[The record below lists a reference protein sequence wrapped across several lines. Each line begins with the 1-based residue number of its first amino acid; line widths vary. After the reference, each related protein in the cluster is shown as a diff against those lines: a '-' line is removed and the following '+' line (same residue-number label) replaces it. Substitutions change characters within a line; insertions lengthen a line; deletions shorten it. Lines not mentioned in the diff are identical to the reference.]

1 VRRLIFV
8 CSGTFAVAHGD
19 LDRSMCQS
27 MIDDLDVDWAMYSI
41 VHRFNDWHIDALIAS
56 PMH

>member
-1 VRRLIFV
+1 
-8 CSGTFAVAHGD
+8 
-19 LDRSMCQS
+19 
-27 MIDDLDVDWAMYSI
+27 MIDDLDADWAMYSI